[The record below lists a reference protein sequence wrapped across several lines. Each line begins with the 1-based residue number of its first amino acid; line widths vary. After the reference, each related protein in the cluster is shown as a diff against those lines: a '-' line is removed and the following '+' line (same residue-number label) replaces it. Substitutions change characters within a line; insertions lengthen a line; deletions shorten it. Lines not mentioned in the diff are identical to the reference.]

1 MKAHELIS
9 TSIIHL
15 HPDDDGNKAIEM
27 MEEMKVHHLPVVRND
42 FYLGTISENEIL
54 SWQDTSEFI
63 SEHLDELN
71 SPSIMHSQHLF
82 DIIEKIEQNSI
93 SVIAVLDEQNHYLG
107 AITNRKLLYTIAK
120 STVIQ
125 SRGSVIVLKIK
136 KNNYSMYEISKIVES
151 NNAKILSSYVTS
163 SPDMQDIE
171 LTLKLNTMEI
181 RAILKD
187 FERFE
192 YNIKASYEK
201 EE

>member
-107 AITNRKLLYTIAK
+107 AVSYTH
-120 STVIQ
+120 
-125 SRGSVIVLKIK
+125 
-136 KNNYSMYEISKIVES
+136 
-151 NNAKILSSYVTS
+151 
-163 SPDMQDIE
+163 
-171 LTLKLNTMEI
+171 LTLPT
-181 RAILKD
+181 ILLV
-187 FERFE
+187 
-192 YNIKASYEK
+192 
-201 EE
+201 